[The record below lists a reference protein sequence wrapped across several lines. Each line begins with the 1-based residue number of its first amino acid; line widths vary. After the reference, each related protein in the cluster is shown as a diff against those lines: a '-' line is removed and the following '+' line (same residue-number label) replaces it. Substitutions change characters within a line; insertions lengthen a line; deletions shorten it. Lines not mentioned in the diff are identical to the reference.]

1 MKTYARRIWAAIC
14 AVWISMAGTQA
25 VFATEQGTEPVDR
38 AASGFMMTMDVLQK
52 VCLVIVVIVAVAVL
66 AFYVVKMVLK
76 KLYVH
81 EEEPKQDEKE

>member
-1 MKTYARRIWAAIC
+1 
-14 AVWISMAGTQA
+14 
-25 VFATEQGTEPVDR
+25 
-38 AASGFMMTMDVLQK
+38 MMTMDVLQK